1 MGRCNGCEYEYD
13 GLCTALG
20 EECKNIMFCTVITN
34 KVREEILKTPIIG
47 KEETEMEK
55 KNKECKG
62 CFGASMNDCGNCE
75 KETKPNKH
83 DNVNH
88 PKHYEGHC
96 SIECIDNMRLIF
108 GNQNVTDYCMVNA
121 YKYLSRHK
129 YKNGYED
136 LKKAKWYLDK
146 AEVLHLTEE
155 TDINC
160 DIFDKLLD
168 LCNKYMEE
176 YEHGKGNE

>member
-1 MGRCNGCEYEYD
+1 MRRCDGCEYEYD
-13 GLCTALG
+13 GICTALG
-20 EECKNIMFCTVITN
+20 VECNAIAVCNVITN
-34 KVREEILKTPIIG
+34 KVKEEILKTPTIG
-47 KEETEMEK
+47 KDETEMGK
-55 KNKECKG
+55 KNKECKS
-62 CFGASMNDCGNCE
+62 CFGASMNDCGSCE

-108 GNQNVTDYCMVNA
+108 GSQNVTDYCMVNA
-121 YKYLSRHK
+121 YKYLSRYR

-160 DIFDKLLD
+160 EIFDKLLG